1 MQYAIRNSE
10 PGSLLVEYSKLKMDS
25 NTCFDIPG
33 GRKDRRREAADLGPD
48 APMLC
53 PMLHR
58 RIRMRMQL
66 LILRTHME
74 MTLCLRQCDRR
85 PRRLARCHQ
94 ASRRRWSR
102 WRRSCYHC
110 PRHHRRRYQHHHRS
124 RPAPNC
130 VVANLKLLSPATTV
144 TAQICR
150 QRPSTSAGV
159 TARCSGGSGASCTSL
174 PVALALPPPASPA
187 AALIAGGGGRERWR
201 CLPSA
206 SAGDASNADGRG
218 NSG

>member
-1 MQYAIRNSE
+1 MIFLAAVKTEGEKQRIWVR
-10 PGSLLVEYSKLKMDS
+10 M
-25 NTCFDIPG
+25 
-33 GRKDRRREAADLGPD
+33 RRCS
-48 APMLC
+48 APMLR
-53 PMLHR
+53 R

-102 WRRSCYHC
+102 WRRSCHHC

-124 RPAPNC
+124 RPAR
-130 VVANLKLLSPATTV
+130 
-144 TAQICR
+144 CR